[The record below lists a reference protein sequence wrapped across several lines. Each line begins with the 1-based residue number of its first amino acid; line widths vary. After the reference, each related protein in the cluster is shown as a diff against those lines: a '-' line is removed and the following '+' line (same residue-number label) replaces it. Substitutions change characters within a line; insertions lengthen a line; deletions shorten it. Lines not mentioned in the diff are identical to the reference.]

1 MPRSPSVTLFGT
13 ALLAL
18 AALAVHAD
26 GSAVSV
32 SDAYARAIPPG
43 QPNSAVFLTL
53 NNPSGQPRALVAA
66 ASPVADAVEL
76 HTHIEEGGMMRMRR
90 VERIE
95 VPAGESVS
103 LKPGGLHV
111 MLIGLTR
118 DLNPGETFPV
128 TLQFEPACQVSFAR
142 GRLARI
148 EVVEGEPI
156 GVKSEFTYW

>member
-18 AALAVHAD
+18 AALAVHAE

-95 VPAGESVS
+95 IPAGATVN

-111 MLIGLTR
+111 MLIGLKENLQPGGQV
-118 DLNPGETFPV
+118 DLTLTFDDGAQTQIQAPV
-128 TLQFEPACQVSFAR
+128 R
-142 GRLARI
+142 K
-148 EVVEGEPI
+148 VEAMPMHR
-156 GVKSEFTYW
+156 